1 MKKIDPQ
8 NNLTEKD
15 WNILNNYI
23 DNPPNPN
30 NKLMEAY
37 KKYLEEV
44 SEIKEAYEC
53 GDMLGS
59 QPHIEEMFSNPDEL
73 IILTEKEFNNKND
86 EFKNKFI

>member
-8 NNLTEKD
+8 NK
-15 WNILNNYI
+15 
-23 DNPPNPN
+23 
-30 NKLMEAY
+30 MY
-37 KKYLEEV
+37 KKFLKEAT
-44 SEIKEAYEC
+44 EIKEAYKC

-86 EFKNKFI
+86 EYKNKFI

>member
-1 MKKIDPQ
+1 M
-8 NNLTEKD
+8 
-15 WNILNNYI
+15 
-23 DNPPNPN
+23 
-30 NKLMEAY
+30 Y
-37 KKYLEEV
+37 KKFLKEATD
-44 SEIKEAYEC
+44 IKEAYES

>member
-8 NNLTEKD
+8 NK
-15 WNILNNYI
+15 
-23 DNPPNPN
+23 
-30 NKLMEAY
+30 MY
-37 KKYLEEV
+37 KKFLKEAT
-44 SEIKEAYEC
+44 EIKEAYES